1 MEETGRFTDDSFFVR
16 AVDAY
21 TEFHGLV
28 FDAKLKGI
36 HQTSIFGLLKEMVI
50 LDFDL
55 ILGEVK
61 NLNKKENVER

>member
-1 MEETGRFTDDSFFVR
+1 MEEVGCVTDDSFFVR
-16 AVDAY
+16 AVDTYA
-21 TEFHGLV
+21 EFHWMV

-36 HQTSIFGLLKEMVI
+36 HQTSIFVLLKEMVI

-61 NLNKKENVER
+61 NLDKKENVER

>member
-1 MEETGRFTDDSFFVR
+1 MEEVGGFTNDSFFVR
-16 AVDAY
+16 AVDTNA
-21 TEFHGLV
+21 EFHGLV

-36 HQTSIFGLLKEMVI
+36 HQTSIFGLLKEMVL

-61 NLNKKENVER
+61 NLDKKENVER